1 MELEQAFQGAYVFS
15 GNVAR
20 WGFLPLA
27 ESSQTLEWLTADGR
41 KSPQLQAPDL
51 SRGVSDFIL
60 LHFCCVA
67 CPHLSRVIL

>member
-41 KSPQLQAPDL
+41 KSPQLQAHAVIGVGCLTL
-51 SRGVSDFIL
+51 SYSIS
-60 LHFCCVA
+60 A
-67 CPHLSRVIL
+67 ASRTHISAG